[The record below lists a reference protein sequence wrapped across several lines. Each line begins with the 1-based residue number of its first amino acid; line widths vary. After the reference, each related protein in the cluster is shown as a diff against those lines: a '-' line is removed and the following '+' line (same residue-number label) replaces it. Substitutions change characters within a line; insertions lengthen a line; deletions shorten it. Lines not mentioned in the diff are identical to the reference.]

1 MQPQSFVLFVHIEEE
16 NKMILSEKIFELR
29 KANKLSQE
37 KLAEKIGVSRQS
49 ISKWESGESIPE
61 IERLIELSKIF
72 DVTVD
77 YLVKDDTGNIID
89 TKTSEEVSSPNDT
102 LVQSTKESK
111 IVTFIKYALIVF
123 AIYMMS
129 FAIAIIS
136 KNIFALPFFAIIATA
151 VSIVVIILMMKKK

>member
-1 MQPQSFVLFVHIEEE
+1 
-16 NKMILSEKIFELR
+16 MILSEKIFELR